1 MKSQTNNAILSLFV
15 LTILIYIFAFS
26 KTMPP
31 SPVCTNYVVN
41 TYLYLAASIMILVI
55 ASHSP
60 LQVSK
65 IALNNLLLIF
75 IFSLFLIIY
84 INLKSDFLTSHL
96 DVAISHILW
105 ILFILCI
112 GYTFKISQLAIEKN
126 LFAAIATSVV
136 FIVMSSL
143 VYVFPEYFRKIDATL
158 SKGLFVALL
167 SIILIELMTLIPSF
181 SQLRNSRLISYV
193 VIAIFSLY
201 VSHDTTR
208 MFALSEKC
216 KNMPNYPKASI
227 GFFLDIINLF
237 TRFSSLSR

>member
-1 MKSQTNNAILSLFV
+1 
-15 LTILIYIFAFS
+15 
-26 KTMPP
+26 
-31 SPVCTNYVVN
+31 
-41 TYLYLAASIMILVI
+41 
-55 ASHSP
+55 
-60 LQVSK
+60 
-65 IALNNLLLIF
+65 
-75 IFSLFLIIY
+75 
-84 INLKSDFLTSHL
+84 
-96 DVAISHILW
+96 
-105 ILFILCI
+105 
-112 GYTFKISQLAIEKN
+112 
-126 LFAAIATSVV
+126 VV

-158 SKGLFVALL
+158 SKGLFVALI

-237 TRFSSLSR
+237 SRFSRLSR